1 MFEGDVEL
9 HHILVEYFPIQYTV
23 WKLIIVH
30 HNLINLHLALFF
42 PKINIFNYKI
52 RTKIKIL
59 IQFQKEYLL
68 TKNITF

>member
-30 HNLINLHLALFF
+30 HNLINLHSALFF
-42 PKINIFNYKI
+42 PKINIFNYQI
-52 RTKIKIL
+52 RTKI
-59 IQFQKEYLL
+59 
-68 TKNITF
+68 N